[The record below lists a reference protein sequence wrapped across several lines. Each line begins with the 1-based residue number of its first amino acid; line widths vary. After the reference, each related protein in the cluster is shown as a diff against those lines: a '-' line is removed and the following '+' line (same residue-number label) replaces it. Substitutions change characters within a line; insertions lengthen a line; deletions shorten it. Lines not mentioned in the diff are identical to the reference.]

1 MERQA
6 ARNRNWKQKEKDMTA
21 FTENAVKAND
31 LTVHYYQAGDP
42 RHPAILFL
50 HGVMDNGLCW
60 TPVARDLAAEY
71 HVIMTDARGHGKTGG
86 SLADFSIATLA
97 GDAAAVIQALDLEKP
112 FVWGH
117 SMGAITATLLAA
129 NHPDL
134 LRAAILEDPPFLA
147 EKQEEVFGGAASEQA
162 AQMFQELL
170 ALRTLTPA
178 ERLVKARAFNPLW
191 AEAELEPWAESKA
204 QFNMEVLQ
212 SVGSMGKTPWK
223 EPLARITCP
232 LLLLTGDPANHAIVT
247 PEVAAEAQQ
256 LWQKGEVAHLSGAGH
271 NVHRDRYPEA
281 MAAARAFLSR
291 H

>member
-1 MERQA
+1 
-6 ARNRNWKQKEKDMTA
+6 MTA
-21 FTENAVKAND
+21 FSEGAINARD

-42 RHPAILFL
+42 QRSTFLFL

-71 HVIMTDARGHGKTGG
+71 HVIMTDARGHGKTSG
-86 SLADFSIATLA
+86 SLGDFSIATLA
-97 GDAAAVIQALDLEKP
+97 DDAAAVIGALGLEKP

-129 NHPDL
+129 KHPDL
-134 LRAAILEDPPFLA
+134 LRAAILEDPPFLGEPQA
-147 EKQEEVFGGAASEQA
+147 EARSEAASEQM

-178 ERLVKARAFNPLW
+178 ERLVKARAFNPIW
-191 AEAELEPWAESKA
+191 AEAELEPWAESKT
-204 QFNMEVLQ
+204 QFNLEVLQ
-212 SVGSMGKTPWK
+212 SIGSMGKTPWK
-223 EPLARITCP
+223 ESIARIICP

-256 LWQKGEVAHLSGAGH
+256 LWQRGEVARVSGAGH
-271 NVHRDRYPEA
+271 NIHRDRYPEA

-291 H
+291 Y